1 MCLSFCNCRSPEQL
15 WAETVALEAFI
26 TGSNTFTTNVHLKI
40 TPNFDNFI
48 ISPFFV
54 EVICVVAQKGSKYK
68 TNLEIRTTL
77 NLPSNLRN
85 QEMCFKV
92 LMPILVKSKL
102 FDLCAVSKLY
112 LCKTYTIRK
121 NLRVLAKKI
130 YYTDVESIDFA
141 DKETAVNV
149 INTFL
154 RTSTNDKIVDVVN
167 VSDLFPDMK
176 MLLLSAVFLQGHWL
190 NPFQS
195 RTINQNFF
203 TTETQ
208 VIKVVMMETVG
219 YFNCYESKE
228 IRARYLELRF
238 EDELLSM
245 VVVLPFE
252 KEGLEEVEQQMDAIF
267 ACRQFALDYVK
278 VSLPK
283 FFIDTSIDFRT
294 TLSEMGMKVPFSDQA
309 NFTGLVAEKDVF
321 ITQVIQSSRILV
333 NEAGLDVEFLDNA
346 TKKSFKDVDVKAKVF
361 CVDHPFFFYIK
372 WKDLVVFTGRVK
384 RPVLNL

>member
-1 MCLSFCNCRSPEQL
+1 
-15 WAETVALEAFI
+15 
-26 TGSNTFTTNVHLKI
+26 
-40 TPNFDNFI
+40 
-48 ISPFFV
+48 
-54 EVICVVAQKGSKYK
+54 
-68 TNLEIRTTL
+68 
-77 NLPSNLRN
+77 
-85 QEMCFKV
+85 
-92 LMPILVKSKL
+92 MPILVKSKL

-267 ACRQFALDYVK
+267 ACRQFALDYIK

-294 TLSEMGMKVPFSDQA
+294 TLSEVSA
-309 NFTGLVAEKDVF
+309 VTW
-321 ITQVIQSSRILV
+321 
-333 NEAGLDVEFLDNA
+333 
-346 TKKSFKDVDVKAKVF
+346 VD
-361 CVDHPFFFYIK
+361 
-372 WKDLVVFTGRVK
+372 G
-384 RPVLNL
+384 